1 MQWKV
6 NGSNRAMVQI
16 ATIKYGKVVH
26 IATLKYG
33 IVVHGD
39 LHPSTSFAPT
49 IPTVHSCSSTLFY
62 PFCFV
67 LTSHCVFHKHVQW
80 TAFTVHTAYFWFSTA
95 WAYTADAARADV
107 FTGVSGWCPLLGAN
121 AKRPR
126 KVGRWG
132 IEGIETIEKQL
143 AKLWTQAD

>member
-16 ATIKYGKVVH
+16 ATI
-26 IATLKYG
+26 KYG

-67 LTSHCVFHKHVQW
+67 LTSHCVFHKHMQW
-80 TAFTVHTAYFWFSTA
+80 TAFTVRKRTFGSLLHENTLLKLHEPTCLQ
-95 WAYTADAARADV
+95 
-107 FTGVSGWCPLLGAN
+107 GVCGWCPLLGGKCKE
-121 AKRPR
+121 AKEGWKVRHRGHWNHWEAACKTLNPGWLRPTS
-126 KVGRWG
+126 GR
-132 IEGIETIEKQL
+132 L
-143 AKLWTQAD
+143 